1 MGQLQRNQVKAMKY
15 VVQIEGKS
23 YEVDLSEQDG
33 ELQINL
39 DGKPVQ
45 ADSAHIKGKN
55 FASFLFNHRSFDLEF
70 SKNEE
75 KVSVFLN
82 GKRYECVLEDER
94 TQRLKRLGVL
104 KVEIKKEKELKSP
117 MPGLVTAIEVKVGDM
132 VVAGQGVIIVEA
144 MKMENE
150 LKAKFDGKVKKVKVK
165 KHQAVNKD
173 EVLILF
179 E

>member
-1 MGQLQRNQVKAMKY
+1 MKY

-23 YEVDLSEQDG
+23 FEVEISQLDG
-33 ELQINL
+33 EVQVHL

-45 ADSAHIKGKN
+45 ADCVRIGQKS
-55 FASFLFNHRSFDLEF
+55 FASFLFNNRSLDLEF
-70 SKNEE
+70 SKNGE
-75 KVSVFLN
+75 KVSVFLA

-104 KVEIKKEKELKSP
+104 KIDTKKENQLKSP
-117 MPGLVTAIEVKVGDM
+117 MPGLVTAIEVKEGDL

-150 LKAKFDGKVKKVKVK
+150 LKAKHDGKVKEVKVK
-165 KHQAVNKD
+165 KHQAVDKD
-173 EVLILF
+173 QVLIIF